1 MFVDPL
7 LSRMEFTAE
16 QILLAEATVI
26 EEGYLHLWE
35 LDGDDALEVGT
46 EYMLRILY
54 NSWFVGSFFF
64 EYTDRGRVGVLGAYS
79 TGRSTRLEFENRGM
93 APGRSEPHWVEFDV
107 WYHVGCCL
115 GDMAG
120 IRDLPSEYKGTL
132 GQFLANVCPAWR
144 IQFPQQY
151 GQLYYDTLR
160 GILHEGLRVAAW
172 AEVFAG
178 RSILALNALDVYWKT
193 RPAEE
198 ETYAARWLLNTST
211 PPRYRWNPSPDQWWC
226 CPDWVSAGRREQSYF
241 DWPLEPV
248 VADMV
253 SMRGVSFRPVNP
265 MMLEAIRRGILAQPM
280 PGVPLP
286 FLTEADVE
294 AYWRVK
300 GKGKGKGKGKLS
312 LM

>member
-1 MFVDPL
+1 MD
-7 LSRMEFTAE
+7 FTPD
-16 QILLAEATVI
+16 QIALAQATVL
-26 EEGYLHLWE
+26 EEGYLNLWE
-35 LDGDDALEVGT
+35 LDGDDALEVAT
-46 EYMLRILY
+46 EYMLRIMY

-64 EYTDRGRVGVLGAYS
+64 EYTDRGRVGVSGAYS
-79 TGRSTRLEFENRGM
+79 TGRSTRLEYENRGM
-93 APGRSEPHWVEFDV
+93 APGGSQPHWVEFDV

-160 GILHEGLRVAAW
+160 GILREGLRVAAW

-265 MMLEAIRRGILAQPM
+265 MMLDAIRRGILAQPM

-294 AYWRVK
+294 AYRRVN
-300 GKGKGKGKGKLS
+300 GKGKGKGQLE

>member
-1 MFVDPL
+1 M
-7 LSRMEFTAE
+7 
-16 QILLAEATVI
+16 
-26 EEGYLHLWE
+26 WE
-35 LDGDDALEVGT
+35 VDGDDALEVGT
-46 EYMLRILY
+46 EYMLRLLY
-54 NSWFVGSFFF
+54 NSWFASCFFF
-64 EYTDRGRVGVLGAYS
+64 EYTDRGRVGVMGAYS
-79 TGRSTRLEFENRGM
+79 IWRSTRREYLNRGM
-93 APGRSEPHWVEFDV
+93 VPGRSDPHWVEFDL

-115 GDMAG
+115 GDLAG
-120 IRDLPSEYKGTL
+120 IRDLPCEYKGTL
-132 GQFLANVCPAWR
+132 GDFLEFVCPTWR
-144 IQFPQQY
+144 IQFPQEY

-193 RPAEE
+193 RPAVE

-211 PPRYRWNPSPDQWWC
+211 PPRYRWNPSPDQWWR
-226 CPDWVSAGRREQSYF
+226 CPDWVSAGRRKQSYV

-248 VADMV
+248 VADME
-253 SMRGVSFRPVNP
+253 SMLGVSFRPVNS
-265 MMLEAIRRGILAQPM
+265 MMLESFRRGILAQPM

-294 AYWRVK
+294 AYRRVN
-300 GKGKGKGKGKLS
+300 GKGKGKGKLS